1 MSSYHQTAPQSIT
14 IRPSHPND
22 EGITTTDNDTNSNNN
37 NYNRPQHLQEAQPQ
51 YQHTPHGA
59 MTSILS
65 AADYSPINYNNK
77 SNSGRKNGGSKEK
90 GIKIIQSNNNK
101 KEDSNTKKALRM
113 RASKYFHR
121 SPTPPINNKS
131 SNSKNKNMT
140 RQNNSPQSDATTAL
154 ATTSTIA
161 TTQQVHI
168 SPTVTPD
175 NTSSKQ
181 SIFSNTNNS
190 LQRPPNIP
198 RPEPQ
203 TNVQIQAEAKL
214 TSANIQQ
221 LQQQST
227 ITTANNYNSD
237 INSDPSL
244 ELYPSASNSNANGYN
259 ANGGYDSDIQSNAT
273 SGYNSGSDLENAA
286 RRIMRGKGKRKLPK
300 VPMQLNIDNDGLKD
314 VSGNKGEGMV
324 SDGNLSDIGNVS
336 DVDIDSKRDSRTAT
350 KGKKKGLPTGWRE
363 RIQRKT
369 GIELPQMNTTSPSR
383 KRLNVVAA
391 GTRVEEEKSAADYA
405 LSTILNQHHQH
416 EGSIRNESYIYEE
429 EEGND
434 QIQPLPNYRNM
445 SSTTID
451 YSDDYARG
459 QSQYNND
466 QYIGGAVYQNDE
478 QFALLNAIQ
487 HQQHTHVPYGQ
498 YNHNQQYQNNGQFA
512 QGQQQYRQ
520 HGQEYYTEDNGA
532 FPNYDYSGRAQPQS
546 RQGHVQQQQPGSYG
560 YPPPQ
565 GGYSHNQYHHHQQHQ
580 NSSELP
586 LPTTYEYQ
594 NGNHVSYNYN
604 RQREDDQQ
612 YYSNQEESWNPDN
625 VIQKEQLSTI
635 HDVSQENDDSGIVNT
650 SMQAVNEADNSI
662 DYLQQKSQQQQQGF
676 VPITINSLGFPPTP
690 KEEDTFDDPGF
701 DLLPSAFNNDSP
713 PLEKQTTYTE
723 VKRVRFSSSV
733 EGNDNDDD
741 VPDDEKE
748 EDTSLL
754 SSKSQPQQQREISHD
769 ASSAGWEEIPTS
781 AWYNSNNN
789 GNSTNYFATRDAN
802 VNELNSTQDKPT
814 ADFDIFAWNEEDDDY
829 GGISS
834 MPQWKL
840 RKMTAENKVSAR
852 QSSPS
857 RNNYQRSSEGDGG
870 ATSPKLSPTKP
881 VYVFDNERQSR
892 TPPSQQKRNIYP
904 HSDGDISGYDTSDI
918 EVGGQNNNTPGRRR
932 SKSSRRGGGLS
943 FFKSRRKYA
952 SEGERSDSEWES
964 SADEGYVHNSK
975 PSFSMSP
982 LRGRRKKKSSKG
994 YGRSSMSPLGKKLFG
1009 HRQHSLERTGVN
1021 EGKYT
1026 WDGGEQTLPPLRAP
1040 STGRSSNVITTGHI
1054 IEAQRNV
1061 ASPSSVMNSPI
1072 RTKTEHLNAVTYQ
1085 QIEAEKSILN
1095 TSKDSSGNTNLNSSG
1110 NNLNISG
1117 VTQETE
1123 RHSNMKP
1130 LNNKSH
1136 PWKKSDSPQKLSGEQ
1151 HGSQIEQAI
1160 SKESILSG
1168 EQSGPTITTESRE
1181 NDEDT
1186 ISTLGSLVTKGS
1198 KAKSKKITS
1207 SDMSTVTELSE
1218 IEKLR
1223 QENARLREELENASQ
1238 LSSNVVSMYAQ
1249 TLKNENHR
1257 LKEEL
1262 EHTSV
1267 GTHSPR
1273 RGMFKS
1279 TLETLLE
1286 EDNKKRIKKQNRRR
1300 RLKSMT
1306 AARQEAVTDFNL
1318 LPPAAHLINGV
1329 DFDDDSITAYSQP
1342 ERRGGGCETA
1352 VLLLKSSGSKIR
1364 TVASQVKIVAQDMN
1378 AERKLNGMDGAAC
1391 VDATSRPLDCFRTCA
1406 RNKDG
1411 SMDNTY
1417 RIARRKKKKKPQV
1430 ADGSSTTGSLTLD
1443 DSLTNGDS
1451 LIDSQ
1456 KTKSPTRRRRQ
1467 ATTQT

>member
-22 EGITTTDNDTNSNNN
+22 EGVTTTDNDTNNSN
-37 NYNRPQHLQEAQPQ
+37 NYNQPQHQAQPQ

-90 GIKIIQSNNNK
+90 GIKIIQSNNNSK

-131 SNSKNKNMT
+131 SNNKNMV
-140 RQNNSPQSDATTAL
+140 RQNSPQSDATTAL

-175 NTSSKQ
+175 NNTSSKQ
-181 SIFSNTNNS
+181 SIFSNTNS

-203 TNVQIQAEAKL
+203 TNVQIQAKL

-244 ELYPSASNSNANGYN
+244 ELYPSASNSNANGYSN
-259 ANGGYDSDIQSNAT
+259 SNVNGYDSDIQSNAT

-300 VPMQLNIDNDGLKD
+300 IPVQLNIDNEGLLNGEDGG
-314 VSGNKGEGMV
+314 SKGIT
-324 SDGNLSDIGNVS
+324 DGNLSDIGNVS
-336 DVDIDSKRDSRTAT
+336 DVDIDSKRDTSR

-369 GIELPQMNTTSPSR
+369 GIELPTMNTTSPSR
-383 KRLNVVAA
+383 KQ
-391 GTRVEEEKSAADYA
+391 RVINEVKKESSAADYA
-405 LSTILNQHHQH
+405 LSTILNKHHHQQS
-416 EGSIRNESYIYEE
+416 GVKDESYSYEE

-459 QSQYNND
+459 QLQYNQSQYNR
-466 QYIGGAVYQNDE
+466 GVVYQNDNE
-478 QFALLNAIQ
+478 QQ
-487 HQQHTHVPYGQ
+487 QQHNFPYGQ
-498 YNHNQQYQNNGQFA
+498 YNHNQQYQNNGQFV
-512 QGQQQYRQ
+512 QGQQYNRQ
-520 HGQEYYTEDNGA
+520 VDQEYYTEDLVNNGA
-532 FPNYDYSGRAQPQS
+532 FPNYDYGRGQPQQS
-546 RQGHVQQQQPGSYG
+546 RQGYVQPQQPGSYG
-560 YPPPQ
+560 YPPPPHQ
-565 GGYSHNQYHHHQQHQ
+565 GGYSHHPNDQYYQQKQQQ

-594 NGNHVSYNYN
+594 NGNHVSYNYD
-604 RQREDDQQ
+604 REREEDDQQ
-612 YYSNQEESWNPDN
+612 YQEESWNPDN

-635 HDVSQENDDSGIVNT
+635 HDVSQENDDSGINT
-650 SMQAVNEADNSI
+650 SMQAVNAADNSI
-662 DYLQQKSQQQQQGF
+662 DYSQTQKSQQQQQGF

-733 EGNDNDDD
+733 EGNDDNDDD

-754 SSKSQPQQQREISHD
+754 SSKSQSQQQQGY
-769 ASSAGWEEIPTS
+769 ASSVGWEEIPSS

-802 VNELNSTQDKPT
+802 KNEVNSTPDKST

-857 RNNYQRSSEGDGG
+857 RNHHQQSREDDGG

-892 TPPSQQKRNIYP
+892 TPPSQKRNIYP
-904 HSDGDISGYDTSDI
+904 HSDGDISGYDTSDV
-918 EVGGQNNNTPGRRR
+918 EGVQYNNTPGRRR

-964 SADEGYVHNSK
+964 SADEGYVHNNK

-1009 HRQHSLERTGVN
+1009 HRQHHSLERTEVN

-1026 WDGGEQTLPPLRAP
+1026 WDGGEQTLPPLRAHL
-1040 STGRSSNVITTGHI
+1040 TGRTVITTGHI

-1130 LNNKSH
+1130 LHNKSH

-1238 LSSNVVSMYAQ
+1238 ISSNVVSMYAQ

-1267 GTHSPR
+1267 GTYSPKR
-1273 RGMFKS
+1273 NGMFKS

-1286 EDNKKRIKKQNRRR
+1286 EDSKKRIKKQNRRR

-1352 VLLLKSSGSKIR
+1352 VLLLKSSGSKLATTTR

-1378 AERKLNGMDGAAC
+1378 NERKLNGIDGAAC
-1391 VDATSRPLDCFRTCA
+1391 VDATSRPLDCFRTCH

-1417 RIARRKKKKKPQV
+1417 RIARKKKKKHQV

-1443 DSLTNGDS
+1443 DSLVNGGS

-1467 ATTQT
+1467 ATKAPIQFT

>member
-1 MSSYHQTAPQSIT
+1 M
-14 IRPSHPND
+14 
-22 EGITTTDNDTNSNNN
+22 
-37 NYNRPQHLQEAQPQ
+37 
-51 YQHTPHGA
+51 
-59 MTSILS
+59 
-65 AADYSPINYNNK
+65 
-77 SNSGRKNGGSKEK
+77 
-90 GIKIIQSNNNK
+90 
-101 KEDSNTKKALRM
+101 
-113 RASKYFHR
+113 
-121 SPTPPINNKS
+121 
-131 SNSKNKNMT
+131 
-140 RQNNSPQSDATTAL
+140 
-154 ATTSTIA
+154 
-161 TTQQVHI
+161 
-168 SPTVTPD
+168 
-175 NTSSKQ
+175 
-181 SIFSNTNNS
+181 
-190 LQRPPNIP
+190 
-198 RPEPQ
+198 
-203 TNVQIQAEAKL
+203 
-214 TSANIQQ
+214 
-221 LQQQST
+221 
-227 ITTANNYNSD
+227 
-237 INSDPSL
+237 
-244 ELYPSASNSNANGYN
+244 
-259 ANGGYDSDIQSNAT
+259 
-273 SGYNSGSDLENAA
+273 
-286 RRIMRGKGKRKLPK
+286 
-300 VPMQLNIDNDGLKD
+300 
-314 VSGNKGEGMV
+314 
-324 SDGNLSDIGNVS
+324 
-336 DVDIDSKRDSRTAT
+336 
-350 KGKKKGLPTGWRE
+350 
-363 RIQRKT
+363 
-369 GIELPQMNTTSPSR
+369 
-383 KRLNVVAA
+383 
-391 GTRVEEEKSAADYA
+391 
-405 LSTILNQHHQH
+405 
-416 EGSIRNESYIYEE
+416 
-429 EEGND
+429 
-434 QIQPLPNYRNM
+434 
-445 SSTTID
+445 
-451 YSDDYARG
+451 
-459 QSQYNND
+459 
-466 QYIGGAVYQNDE
+466 GGAVYQNDNE
-478 QFALLNAIQ
+478 
-487 HQQHTHVPYGQ
+487 QQHHVSYGQ
-498 YNHNQQYQNNGQFA
+498 YNHQQYQNGQFV
-512 QGQQQYRQ
+512 QGQQYRQ
-520 HGQEYYTEDNGA
+520 HDQEYYTEDLVNNGA
-532 FPNYDYSGRAQPQS
+532 FPNYDYVGRGQPQS
-546 RQGHVQQQQPGSYG
+546 RQGYVQQQQPGSYG
-560 YPPPQ
+560 YPPPPPQ
-565 GGYSHNQYHHHQQHQ
+565 GGYSHNQYNHQQQ
-580 NSSELP
+580 QIDSSELP

-604 RQREDDQQ
+604 NREREDINQQ

-635 HDVSQENDDSGIVNT
+635 HDVSQEENDDSGVNINT
-650 SMQAVNEADNSI
+650 SMQAVNAADNST
-662 DYLQQKSQQQQQGF
+662 DYSQTQKSQQQQQGF

-690 KEEDTFDDPGF
+690 NEDTFDDPGF

-713 PLEKQTTYTE
+713 PTLEKQTTYTE

-754 SSKSQPQQQREISHD
+754 SSKSQSQQQQD
-769 ASSAGWEEIPTS
+769 PSSAGWEEIPSS
-781 AWYNSNNN
+781 AWYNNNNN
-789 GNSTNYFATRDAN
+789 GNSTNYFATKDAD
-802 VNELNSTQDKPT
+802 VHELNSSTPDKST

-829 GGISS
+829 GGVSS

-857 RNNYQRSSEGDGG
+857 RNHQRSSEGDRG
-870 ATSPKLSPTKP
+870 ATSPHLSPTKP
-881 VYVFDNERQSR
+881 VYVFDNERQH

-904 HSDGDISGYDTSDI
+904 HSDGDISGYDTSDVEGI
-918 EVGGQNNNTPGRRR
+918 QNSNTPGRQR

-964 SADEGYVHNSK
+964 SADEGYVHNNK

-1095 TSKDSSGNTNLNSSG
+1095 TSKDSSGNNLNSSG

-1123 RHSNMKP
+1123 RHSNMKS

-1136 PWKKSDSPQKLSGEQ
+1136 PWKKSNSPQKVEQ
-1151 HGSQIEQAI
+1151 QGGLKIEQSI

-1168 EQSGPTITTESRE
+1168 EQSVPTITTESRE

-1198 KAKSKKITS
+1198 KSKSKKITS

-1238 LSSNVVSMYAQ
+1238 ISSNVVSMYAQ

-1267 GTHSPR
+1267 GTYSPKR
-1273 RGMFKS
+1273 NGMFKS

-1352 VLLLKSSGSKIR
+1352 VLLLKSSGSKIATTTR

-1378 AERKLNGMDGAAC
+1378 NERKLNGIDGAAC

-1417 RIARRKKKKKPQV
+1417 RIAQKKKKKPQNT
-1430 ADGSSTTGSLTLD
+1430 DGSSTTGSLTLD
-1443 DSLTNGDS
+1443 DSLENGGS

-1467 ATTQT
+1467 AKTAPI